1 MVSIG
6 LGRGYNKLANGIFR
20 VKLRGIYT
28 TALTKILLDNGFK
41 IVQPSEVTRIR
52 FNLPATREDDCQPDV
67 EIFDRLD
74 KQGVNIVGRADAANK
89 VASILLDLLY
99 DVVIRRQMQVLSAV
113 QSTNSNNDESLYE
126 AIIEVISASPDIRIR
141 IDAEFPAISKK
152 KLDEIRASIV
162 PTISG
167 HHYYKACGGKI
178 AGMLEMAEKLIE
190 KGYSLKEVENLLIEC
205 ALREYPRE
213 NSKIGIEHVKIN
225 GKTFNLGEAQVVEF
239 DEEERQM
246 RLVRIFSSQGVYDGL
261 SVSKEPGDFAVTT
274 LKIGEWFLKTSYF
287 SRDGE
292 YKGTYV
298 NISTPIELYP
308 TKIRYVDLEADICMW
323 PDGRSQKID
332 FEKLDKFVKMGCISE
347 KLKMVV
353 YGVAEKIMDILSVD
367 SEREA
372 KDYMPRS

>member
-1 MVSIG
+1 
-6 LGRGYNKLANGIFR
+6 LANGIFR